1 MLWKARKGILL
12 ARYTTDFDCAG
23 PCPWWFSIK
32 DTPILLDEMKAKK
45 RYRVSTGLKNAEVK
59 KINPL
64 DYGKQLY
71 RCFRAA
77 SDGYGGYLESIDE
90 KGFVE
95 RLKKDNSEYYAAFL
109 KETGELVAYSR
120 NRVFSECVNFHTVK
134 FIPEYM
140 KYEISA
146 ALFYTMIYDYINLQG
161 KRYVYDGERSVLHNT
176 NIQNYLE
183 SVFDFRKVYC
193 RLHVVYKKTI

>member
-1 MLWKARKGILL
+1 MSGPTWRYHNFSVVPSCAPHEEVNTALIENGMLWKARKGILL

-59 KINPL
+59 KIIPL

-120 NRVFSECVNFHTVK
+120 NRFLANV
-134 FIPEYM
+134 
-140 KYEISA
+140 
-146 ALFYTMIYDYINLQG
+146 
-161 KRYVYDGERSVLHNT
+161 
-176 NIQNYLE
+176 
-183 SVFDFRKVYC
+183 
-193 RLHVVYKKTI
+193 